1 MIPISMK
8 GGPTTM
14 YRRVNIT
21 LPEETFRLIDRAA
34 ERGDRSRFI
43 DQAVRHFVRERRRGR
58 LRALLKEGALRQ
70 AERDLLLSE
79 EWFGLEDEAWRRR
92 RR

>member
-1 MIPISMK
+1 
-8 GGPTTM
+8 M